1 VQVAALGHFAQEGQ
15 QQWRLFADGVE
26 VAGRFLLGGLR
37 RGECGEKDEQRGQ
50 TKETKGAAGD
60 RVQEA
65 ASGSWKCIV
74 VREARGGKA
83 GLFLKGN
90 SPRSH

>member
-1 VQVAALGHFAQEGQ
+1 
-15 QQWRLFADGVE
+15 
-26 VAGRFLLGGLR
+26 LR
-37 RGECGEKDEQRGQ
+37 RGESGEKDEQRGP